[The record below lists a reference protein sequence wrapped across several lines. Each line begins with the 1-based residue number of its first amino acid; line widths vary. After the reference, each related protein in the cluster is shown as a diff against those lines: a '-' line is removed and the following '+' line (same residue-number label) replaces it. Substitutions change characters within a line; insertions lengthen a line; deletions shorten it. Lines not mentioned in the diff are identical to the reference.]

1 MDVEPF
7 QNVSVLND
15 EVSNV
20 DTIILNLP
28 VDDLPLSQFQI
39 DNTSIGD
46 DLVLSVDGD
55 SETAQ
60 NSSLVKSEG
69 GQLFLV
75 TYRNKQIVSKHF
87 INLQINPED
96 FTDLKCEIGS
106 QHEGISDTLGCK
118 KISEPFIIPGHSN
131 VSIPR
136 TDVTNQQFEEK
147 SASGINLSSFYTIRK
162 KFFKIY
168 CRRCSSKSN
177 ARD

>member
-55 SETAQ
+55 AEIVQ

-87 INLQINPED
+87 INLQISPED
-96 FTDLKCEIGS
+96 LFRVGSTSEELCSSSFQCKAPLLEI
-106 QHEGISDTLGCK
+106 Q
-118 KISEPFIIPGHSN
+118 IP
-131 VSIPR
+131 
-136 TDVTNQQFEEK
+136 QQFY
-147 SASGINLSSFYTIRK
+147 NF
-162 KFFKIY
+162 
-168 CRRCSSKSN
+168 RC
-177 ARD
+177 

>member
-55 SETAQ
+55 AEIVQ

-87 INLQINPED
+87 INLQISPED
-96 FTDLKCEIGS
+96 FTDLKCDIGV
-106 QHEGISDTLGCK
+106 QNEGINDALGCK
-118 KISEPFIIPGHSN
+118 KISEPFIIPTHSN
-131 VSIPR
+131 LSLPRADVS
-136 TDVTNQQFEEK
+136 DQQFEDK
-147 SASGINLSSFYTIRK
+147 SASGNTP
-162 KFFKIY
+162 
-168 CRRCSSKSN
+168 
-177 ARD
+177 